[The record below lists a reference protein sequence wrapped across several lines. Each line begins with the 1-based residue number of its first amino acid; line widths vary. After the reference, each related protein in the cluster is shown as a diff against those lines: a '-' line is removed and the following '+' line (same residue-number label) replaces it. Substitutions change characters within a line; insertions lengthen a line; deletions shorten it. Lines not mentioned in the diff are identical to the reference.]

1 MSADSTLDAYNSV
14 WFKTSTFSSGPNC
27 N

>member
-27 N
+27 S